1 MIKFWGPV
9 FSLFLLTTSFA
20 NCSQAKINNY
30 PNDYLKNIPVKYCWV
45 LPPEMYEESKQ
56 IKTPPELY
64 PFNCRSFAGT
74 SEQFNSINPS
84 VRAKMLDMQN
94 DIIVSEAM
102 AYMINQGLELLWN
115 AGANGKSW
123 YEAVKKANYAGN
135 NKAQANDILL
145 TAVIIH
151 RSFPCISQEDFLSIR
166 NKNLPEVIEL
176 IKGLDEQTHANHLIG
191 PFIKGFKESEKY
203 PELVA
208 SLTPIALK
216 QAQATKED
224 LIQKISSRADIFR
237 IAGTK
242 MVAAKKEYL

>member
-1 MIKFWGPV
+1 MTKFWGPV
-9 FSLFLLTTSFA
+9 FSLFLLTTQFA
-20 NCSQAKINNY
+20 NCSQLKPDNY
-30 PNDYLKNIPVKYCWV
+30 FGNAPVKYCWV
-45 LPPEMYEESKQ
+45 LLPEMYEESKQ

-74 SEQFNSINPS
+74 SEQFNRISPS

-94 DIIVSEAM
+94 DIVTSEAM
-102 AYMINQGLELLWN
+102 AYMINQGIELLWN
-115 AGANGKSW
+115 AGAKGQSW

-166 NKNLPEVIEL
+166 NKSLPEVIEL
-176 IKGLDEQTHANHLIG
+176 IKGLDEQTHANHLIS
-191 PFIKGFKESEKY
+191 PFIKGFKKSKKY
-203 PELVA
+203 PELIA

-216 QAQATKED
+216 QVQAIKDD
-224 LIQKISSRADIFR
+224 LIRKIYSRADIFR
-237 IAGTK
+237 TAGTK
-242 MVAAKKEYL
+242 MVVTKKEHL